1 MEPTRYYQPNNGE
14 QAQAPGMKP
23 ETELAKQAR
32 ERQAQYGAIGQ
43 SVLGTIGDAQ
53 KLPPGQ
59 TKYASGPEGQ
69 MWQGIEQQQQQAQAL
84 ANRRGFSPLAARG
97 AAYTG
102 AEMESSGYGM
112 ANQLRAAMEA
122 QRRGEMLGALGGLSK
137 SELEGMGI
145 DTQALQGELNRM
157 MQEDQLKQQKALA
170 KRGQEQADISTGMQ
184 VAGVAA
190 ALLPLVLSD
199 INLKQNIEQPSGAKV
214 DELMGTLGSAPV
226 GEPPAGGIE
235 ELYQSIYGQPISSL
249 PDESPAIG
257 AEDMAAAP
265 SEVEGEIAA
274 IGQQLEGMTPFEQ
287 MIALNRGKAAP
298 ASERLASTGEAIGAA
313 SVAADP
319 RFQQLREPLGSLK
332 GMGVEMQDIGEGGPA
347 NTITRVEADPR
358 SVRRTMRD
366 VILTDTPYTM
376 AERNAP
382 QIAAALEAGNSA
394 MRARLGLSSAA
405 QPVDTYQ
412 AFKQQQERQRYQQ
425 EVQRASAEA
434 QRIARMTDAEKS
446 KAFADSLTDLDKQVE
461 QQLLSG
467 EKVDTS
473 VLQDA
478 AKSMSDAIRGMVPKL
493 PQPPQSMMMPGQA
506 SPQQYDDTM
515 ENLSGYEYNY
525 KPEVGKPGRQL
536 GIMAQDL
543 EKSDLGKNLV
553 VNTDQGKFVDTNQ
566 AVGASLGMIGR
577 LNERMAKLE
586 NRNG

>member
-59 TKYASGPEGQ
+59 TKYATGPEGQ

-137 SELEGMGI
+137 AELEGMGI

-157 MQEDQLKQQKALA
+157 MQEDQIRQQEILA
-170 KRGQEQADISTGMQ
+170 KRAEEQGNMSTGLQ
-184 VAGVAA
+184 VAGTVFQLGK
-190 ALLPLVLSD
+190 LLLSD
-199 INLKQNIEQPSGAKV
+199 INLKQNIEKPSGEKV

-235 ELYQSIYGQPISSL
+235 ELYQGIYGQPISSL
-249 PDESPAIG
+249 PDETPVAPP
-257 AEDMAAAP
+257 EAAAP
-265 SEVEGEIAA
+265 MSEVEGEIAA
-274 IGQQLEGMTPFEQ
+274 LGQQLEGMTPFEQ
-287 MIALNRGKAAP
+287 MIALNRGKAVP

-313 SVAADP
+313 SVAADKRLKP
-319 RFQQLREPLGSLK
+319 EPLSGSQLT
-332 GMGVEMQDIGEGGPA
+332 GRAREVYDSMMAQIYGPVNPGA
-347 NTITRVEADPR
+347 PSKPKEYAE
-358 SVRRTMRD
+358 
-366 VILTDTPYTM
+366 

-382 QIAAALEAGNSA
+382 QIAAALEAGNPA
-394 MRARLGLSSAA
+394 MRAKLGLPSVA
-405 QPVDTYQ
+405 QPADSYQ

-425 EVQRASAEA
+425 EVQRVSNEAE
-434 QRIARMTDAEKS
+434 RIAKMTDAEKS
-446 KAFADSLTDLDKQVE
+446 KAFADSLVDLDKQVE
-461 QQLLSG
+461 QQLLRG

-478 AKSMSDAIRGMVPKL
+478 AKSMGDAIRGTIPVP
-493 PQPPQSMMMPGQA
+493 PMPPQSMMMPGEA
-506 SPQQYDDTM
+506 SPKQYDDTM
-515 ENLSGYEYNY
+515 ENLSANEYNY
-525 KPEVGKPGRQL
+525 KPEVGKPGRQV

-543 EKSDLGKNLV
+543 EKSKLGKNLV
-553 VNTDQGKFVDTNQ
+553 VNSPQGKFIDTNQ

-577 LNERMAKLE
+577 LNDRMAKLE
-586 NRNG
+586 KRNG